1 MHQHQHSGIFE
12 ILLGSLA
19 DTYLMIPVLFI
30 LYFILEYFSHT
41 KQLDLI
47 AKLKISGP
55 LGPLA
60 GTLLGLIPQ
69 CGMSVF
75 VTTLFLSRRVT
86 LGTLVATYLAT
97 SDEALP
103 VLIAHRGEEMMILYI
118 VGLKLF
124 IGIISGYAVDRLFS
138 NKQYDGPPPVV
149 KSSHAVEIKHELE
162 KTKYKEI
169 TFHTLKRTLRIYFWV
184 LLITI
189 AISFVLFF
197 SDSDQLVKSIQAHPN
212 IQVIAAA
219 LFGLIPNCAASIA
232 IAEAFLHTE
241 LSVGATVAG
250 LSTGAGFGP
259 IVLFKDGKFK
269 TALMVL
275 LISLAIS
282 IAWGYL
288 INYLTR
294 VIPLLFHSQ

>member
-1 MHQHQHSGIFE
+1 MHQYQHSGIIE

-19 DTYLMIPVLFI
+19 DTYLMIPVLFV

-47 AKLKISGP
+47 SKLKISGP

-60 GTLLGLIPQ
+60 GTLLGIIPQ
-69 CGMSVF
+69 CGMSIF
-75 VTTLFLSRRVT
+75 VTTMFLSRRVT

-118 VGLKLF
+118 VGLKLL
-124 IGIISGYAVDRLFS
+124 IGVISGFAVDLLFN
-138 NKQYDGPPPVV
+138 NKLYGGPLPEV

-162 KTKYKEI
+162 KTKYAEI
-169 TFHTLKRTLRIYFWV
+169 AYHTLKRTLRIYFWV
-184 LLITI
+184 LTITI

-197 SDSDQLVKSIQAHPN
+197 SDSGQLEQLIQAHPN
-212 IQVIAAA
+212 IQIVVAAVI
-219 LFGLIPNCAASIA
+219 GLIPNCAASIA
-232 IAEAFLHTE
+232 IAEAFLHTG
-241 LSVGATVAG
+241 LSIGATIAG

-259 IVLFKDGKFK
+259 IVLFKDGKVG
-269 TALMVL
+269 AAAQIL
-275 LISLAIS
+275 LICLTVS
-282 IAWGYL
+282 IIWGYL
-288 INYLTR
+288 VNYL
-294 VIPLLFHSQ
+294 VKIIS